1 MSAKILVVD
10 DESAIR
16 DVLMRILQR
25 EGYTVVLATDGI
37 DALEKVAIEQPDLV
51 LLDVTMPRMDGFAV
65 CKRLKDNEHT
75 ALIPVTMLTGLDDRE
90 HRQRGLEVGADDF
103 LTKPFE
109 TSLLRARLRSQLRLK
124 RLTDQLERTEE
135 VIFMLAL
142 AVEAKDSYTE
152 GHLRRLSSYSEQ
164 LARAAG
170 LSEHEV
176 KAIRFGGLLH
186 DIGKIA
192 IDDAILKKPGALT
205 KEEYD
210 EVKRH
215 PTTGAR
221 IVAPMRFAGEVG
233 PIILGHHERWDG
245 KGYPQGL
252 SGIDIPV
259 GARIVSIVDAFDAM
273 RTDRPYRSALTLE
286 ETLRRLRNGSGIEWD
301 PQLLAIFL
309 EMITEGVLQDPEMNR
324 DAGGRCACLFWGQS
338 HQNGQ
343 AQASFGNLVGGLH
356 VPRCAC
362 CFDLPRPPGG
372 SPAAGW
378 CHLLRRQWRVAHR

>member
-1 MSAKILVVD
+1 VSAKILVVD

-25 EGYTVVLATDGI
+25 EGYTVVLATDGV
-37 DALEKVAIEQPDLV
+37 DALEKVDLEHPDLV
-51 LLDVTMPRMDGFAV
+51 LLDVTMPRLDGFAV
-65 CKRLKDNEHT
+65 CKRLKDNERT

-170 LSEHEV
+170 LNEHEV

-192 IDDAILKKPGALT
+192 IEDAILKKPGALT

-210 EVKRH
+210 RVKLH

-221 IVAPMRFAGEVG
+221 IVAPMRFASEVG

-252 SGIDIPV
+252 SGAAIPI

-273 RTDRPYRSALTLE
+273 RTDRPYRDALTLE
-286 ETLRRLRNGSGIEWD
+286 ETLRRLHNGRGSEWD
-301 PQLLAIFL
+301 PFLLDIFL
-309 EMITEGVLQDPEMNR
+309 QMINDGLLQDPEEPDR
-324 DAGGRCACLFWGQS
+324 
-338 HQNGQ
+338 
-343 AQASFGNLVGGLH
+343 VG
-356 VPRCAC
+356 
-362 CFDLPRPPGG
+362 
-372 SPAAGW
+372 
-378 CHLLRRQWRVAHR
+378 